1 MHTSCMTIMGLA
13 NFVGSTWV
21 VNILDFVDVMD
32 SLAATQ
38 FGTASFGGSTEA
50 ATDTMPSNGP
60 GCFFYE

>member
-60 GCFFYE
+60 GCFQ